1 MTNNEHQNLV
11 DALVKAFI
19 GEGYIIENADSGD
32 YQRPPTIERHE
43 PDIIAKSSSSGLIII
58 GEAKTREDLNG
69 EISKEQFI
77 DFSSRIMA
85 SGLLKGQAVPF
96 HIVVKK
102 EAAEDLRIVLAS
114 LGLSNKIGNIITI
127 WTL

>member
-1 MTNNEHQNLV
+1 MINNEHQNLV
-11 DALVKAFI
+11 DALIKALI
-19 GEGYIIENADSGD
+19 NEGYIIENANSND
-32 YQRPPTIERHE
+32 YSEPPTIGRHE
-43 PDIIAKSSSSGLIII
+43 PDIIAKTSNGLIII
-58 GEAKTREDLNG
+58 GEAKTKEDLNS

-77 DFSSRIMA
+77 DFSDRIMA
-85 SGLLKGQAVPF
+85 SGPLKGQVVPF

-102 EAAEDLRIVLAS
+102 DAAEDLRLVLHS

>member
-1 MTNNEHQNLV
+1 MTSNEHQNLV

-19 GEGYIIENADSGD
+19 SEGYIIESADSGS
-32 YQRPPTIERHE
+32 YPRPPAIGRRE
-43 PDIIAKSSSSGLIII
+43 PDIIAKTSNGLIII

-77 DFSSRIMA
+77 DFSDRIMA
-85 SGLLKGQAVPF
+85 NGLLKGQAVLL
-96 HIVVKK
+96 HIIVKK
-102 EAAEDLRIVLAS
+102 DAAEDLRLVLRS
-114 LGLSNKIGNIITI
+114 LGLDNKIGKIIKI

>member
-1 MTNNEHQNLV
+1 MTSNEHQNLV

-19 GEGYIIENADSGD
+19 SKGYIIESADSGS
-32 YQRPPTIERHE
+32 YQRPPAIGRHE
-43 PDIIAKSSSSGLIII
+43 PDIIAKTSNGLIII
-58 GEAKTREDLNG
+58 GEAKIKEDLNG

-85 SGLLKGQAVPF
+85 SGLLKGQAVLL

-102 EAAEDLRIVLAS
+102 DAAEDLRLVLHS
-114 LGLSNKIGNIITI
+114 LGLGNKIGNIITI

>member
-1 MTNNEHQNLV
+1 MTSNEHQNLV
-11 DALVKAFI
+11 DALVRAFI
-19 GEGYIIENADSGD
+19 NNGYTIESADSGD
-32 YQRPPTIERHE
+32 YQRPPAIGRRE
-43 PDIIAKSSSSGLIII
+43 PDIIAKTLNGLIII
-58 GEAKTREDLNG
+58 GEAKTKEDLNG

-102 EAAEDLRIVLAS
+102 DAAEDLRLVLHS
-114 LGLSNKIGNIITI
+114 LGLGNKIGNIITI